1 MLLAINESMDNVKE
15 PKKCKCT
22 DITVVRRGDNIFK
35 LLAIEDVNSDKVAL
49 RMTMLP
55 SFRG

>member
-1 MLLAINESMDNVKE
+1 MLLAMKAGATVKE

-35 LLAIEDVNSDKVAL
+35 LFPIEYVDGNKVAFS
-49 RMTMLP
+49 MTVLT
-55 SFRG
+55 SL

>member
-1 MLLAINESMDNVKE
+1 MLLAMKAGANVKE

-35 LLAIEDVNSDKVAL
+35 LFAIEDVNSDKVAL
-49 RMTMLP
+49 GMTMLP